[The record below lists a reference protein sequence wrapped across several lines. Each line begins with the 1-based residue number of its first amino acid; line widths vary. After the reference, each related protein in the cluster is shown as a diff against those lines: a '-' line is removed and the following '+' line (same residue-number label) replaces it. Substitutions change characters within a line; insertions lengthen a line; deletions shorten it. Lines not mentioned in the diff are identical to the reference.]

1 MLLNASSIT
10 PGQVVMQMM
19 MRTLTLVFVAGA
31 LTSFSPA
38 REPEYSPELL
48 RLLDPGRQL
57 SRLCGTKGGASMRA
71 RLIQAAAIVQADP
84 ATAPPLYDRLGKVH
98 FPITTS
104 SPDAQRYFDQ
114 GLAFAYG
121 FNHAGAIAAFR
132 EAQRLDPNC
141 ALCLWG
147 EAMAQGPNINAPM
160 DASTNESALLIARRA
175 DLLAGSAA
183 PVERALTAAL
193 LERYSDAPGAERPAL
208 DAAYADAMLA
218 AAKTH
223 PAHDDLALLAAE
235 AAMDTR
241 PWDYWGSD
249 RQTPH
254 PRIGEAV
261 QLVETVLARNA
272 EHPQAAHLYI
282 HLMENGPDPKRAE
295 AAADRLA
302 TPLAPRSGH
311 LVHMPAHI
319 YLRVGRWKDSM
330 RLNVAAARADEE
342 WIRASGDKG
351 LVRYGYYPHN
361 VHFIVTS
368 AQMAGDMA
376 TAIREAKRLEKLI
389 DPETAAK
396 IAWIQAISAAP
407 YFAAAQFA
415 TPAQILAMRTPD
427 ARLPYAVAMRHYA
440 RATAHARQRNRA
452 GFDREIAALRALGK
466 SAALQ
471 PMVAQ
476 GVPARDLVQIAE
488 SVARA
493 RWSQAN
499 GRLAEAAKQYR
510 AAAAIENRIPYME
523 PPFWYYPVQQSLG
536 AALFQARRYDDAR
549 TAFRAALVQSPGN
562 GWALYGLA
570 ASERALGHRAEAK
583 AADAALGRAW
593 AGNRKWLRM
602 DRL

>member
-1 MLLNASSIT
+1 
-10 PGQVVMQMM
+10 MM
-19 MRTLTLVFVAGA
+19 MRMLTLVFAAGA
-31 LTSFSPA
+31 LTSFNPA
-38 REPEYSPELL
+38 REPEYSSELL
-48 RLLDPGRQL
+48 RLLDPGQQL
-57 SRLCGTKGGASMRA
+57 SRLCGARGSASMRA
-71 RLIQAAAIVQADP
+71 RLIQAAAAVQA
-84 ATAPPLYDRLGKVH
+84 APMASVPLYDRLGKVH

-104 SPDAQRYFDQ
+104 DPRAQRYFDQ
-114 GLAFAYG
+114 GLSFAYG
-121 FNHAGAIAAFR
+121 FNHAGAIASFR
-132 EAQRLDPNC
+132 EAQRLDPDC
-141 ALCLWG
+141 ALCFWG

-160 DASTNESALLIARRA
+160 DASANASILLVARKADRLAHSAT
-175 DLLAGSAA
+175 
-183 PVERALTAAL
+183 PVERALTAAM
-193 LERYSDAPGAERPAL
+193 LERYSDAPGADRSAL

-218 AAKTH
+218 AARAH
-223 PAHDDLALLAAE
+223 PEQDDLALLAAE

-241 PWDYWGSD
+241 PWDYWSAD

-261 QLVETVLARNA
+261 RLVETVLARNA

-302 TPLAPRSGH
+302 PLAPQSGH

-319 YLRVGRWKDSM
+319 YLRVGRWNDAM

-376 TAIREAKRLEKLI
+376 TAIREARRLERIL
-389 DPETAAK
+389 DPETSAK
-396 IAWIQAISAAP
+396 VAWIQAISAAP
-407 YFAAAQFA
+407 WFAAAQFA
-415 TPAQILAMRTPD
+415 TPAQILAMRAPD
-427 ARLPYAVAMRHYA
+427 ARLPYAAAMRHYA
-440 RATAHARQRNRA
+440 RATAFARLRNRA
-452 GFDREIAALRALGK
+452 GYAQELAGLRALRE
-466 SAALQ
+466 SDALQ
-471 PMVAQ
+471 PMVEQ
-476 GVPARDLVQIAE
+476 GAPARDLAQIAE
-488 SVARA
+488 LVARA

-499 GRLAEAAKQYR
+499 GRLAEAAEQYR
-510 AAAAIENRIPYME
+510 AAIAIENRIPYTE

-536 AALFQARRYDDAR
+536 AVLYQARRYDEAR
-549 TAFRAALVQSPGN
+549 SAFRAALAQSPGN

-570 ASERALGHRAEAK
+570 ATERALGHRAEAQ

-593 AGNRKWLRM
+593 SGDRNWLRM